1 MKKTESDIKQIVL
14 RLGGFHTEMSFLGSI
29 GRLMAGSGLHEVLE
43 TVYASNAVNHMLSG
57 KAVSRAVRGF
67 MMVENALHILLM
79 KESFRVSLPSAHE
92 TDTEADSSEC
102 DEIVEKACELY
113 DRFVAGEETTESVEQ
128 SSILSE
134 ISTKLVATKRKLCK
148 SRTSS
153 LWLNFCRMTNIL
165 SKFLIAER
173 TGNWDLH
180 LSSIQEMLPFF
191 VAAGHNL
198 YAKSAYVYLSM
209 MQRLEID
216 HPEVYRHFKAGHH
229 VLRRT
234 DRFWS
239 GLSTDLT
246 IEQILM
252 RSVKS
257 SGGLTRGRGMGES
270 QRAQWILS
278 MPACA
283 DYNSAMQDLTGVGY
297 CTSDE
302 HKEATRARKERD
314 RVDTLAILEYLTER
328 NPFTNDVSLRN
339 IETGVEAEP
348 DVNVDKAESTGN
360 KTLELM
366 KGQKILNYSFKKSN
380 QSITLAAKPK
390 SKSDS
395 DFLNTDI
402 DPQLMFQRLTTAANG
417 LFENTSEV
425 FQYELSSVPSSIFD
439 CNRLPREAC
448 KSNLA
453 DAIWACGSDCIH
465 EIDGEGFHY
474 LRW

>member
-1 MKKTESDIKQIVL
+1 
-14 RLGGFHTEMSFLGSI
+14 
-29 GRLMAGSGLHEVLE
+29 
-43 TVYASNAVNHMLSG
+43 MLSG

-67 MMVENALHILLM
+67 MVVEDALHIILM

-92 TDTEADSSEC
+92 TDITEADTSEC

-134 ISTKLVATKRKLCK
+134 INTKPVATKEKLCK

-153 LWLNFCRMTNIL
+153 LWLNFCRMTYIL

-173 TGNWDLH
+173 TGIWDLH
-180 LSSIQEMLPFF
+180 LRSIQERLPFF

-216 HPEVYRHFKAGHH
+216 YPEVYRYFKAGHH

-239 GLSTDLT
+239 GLSTDQT

-297 CTSDE
+297 YTSDQ

-314 RVDTLAILEYLTER
+314 RVDTLAILEYISER

-348 DVNVDKAESTGN
+348 DVNVDKAESIGN

-395 DFLNTDI
+395 HF
-402 DPQLMFQRLTTAANG
+402 RL
-417 LFENTSEV
+417 SK
-425 FQYELSSVPSSIFD
+425 Y
-439 CNRLPREAC
+439 
-448 KSNLA
+448 
-453 DAIWACGSDCIH
+453 
-465 EIDGEGFHY
+465 
-474 LRW
+474 